1 MAEKARNISRKLMNK
16 MKKILIIDDEHMVR
30 DLIKDHF
37 TAEGYMVYTAKDYE
51 SAITCLNAG
60 PDLILLDINMPG
72 QDGLSLCRD
81 IRNYISCPIL
91 FLTAKVT
98 EQDKVRGLM
107 AGGDDYITKPFSL
120 GELTARVS
128 AHLRREE
135 RQKARNELRF
145 SNGLVLVYDERTV
158 YFKEKEIPF
167 SKREFDII
175 ELLSQNTGHVFER
188 EQIYEKLWGLEAD
201 GNSNVVKEHVRKI
214 RAKFLETTG
223 SGVIET
229 VWGVGYKWIE

>member
-1 MAEKARNISRKLMNK
+1 MDR
-16 MKKILIIDDEHMVR
+16 MKKILMIDDERMMR

-37 TAEGYMVYTAKDYE
+37 TAEGYLVYTANDYE
-51 SAITCLNAG
+51 SAMSGLNAE

-72 QDGLSLCRD
+72 PDGLSLCRD
-81 IRNYISCPIL
+81 IRDYISCPIL

-98 EQDKVRGLM
+98 EQDKVHGLM

-120 GELTARVS
+120 EELTARVS

-135 RQKARNELRF
+135 RQKIRNELRF
-145 SNGLVLVYDERTV
+145 SNGLVLVYGERTV
-158 YFKEKEIPF
+158 CFKEKEIPF

-175 ELLSQNTGHVFER
+175 ELLSQNDGHVFER

-201 GNSNVVKEHVRKI
+201 GNSDVIKEHIRKI
-214 RAKFLETTG
+214 RAKFLEATG
-223 SGVIET
+223 NCMIET
-229 VWGVGYKWIE
+229 VWGVGYKWVG